1 MAIAIWQPC
10 LAEDGDGRDD
20 LDVLGLAAL
29 LEHHALGGLHGE
41 PGVEGGAQLAGS
53 RGAYQRVLGACRA
66 MNLEMSILILWR
78 ICVRTRL
85 LWQSMFKHSE
95 LGMFNQPNNV

>member
-29 LEHHALGGLHGE
+29 LEHHALGGLHRE
-41 PGVEGGAQLAGS
+41 SGVEGGAQLSGS
-53 RGAYQRVLGACRA
+53 RGAD
-66 MNLEMSILILWR
+66 
-78 ICVRTRL
+78 
-85 LWQSMFKHSE
+85 
-95 LGMFNQPNNV
+95 